1 MGRVIVI
8 EFVTLDGIVTD
19 PDGSGGTAAGGW
31 AFRHGPESVGGDK
44 FRLGQLMETGVLLLG
59 RSTWEL
65 FSRIWPNRDDE
76 FATRMNKMAKLVAS
90 HSLTDVSAWSNSE
103 LLDGDL
109 AEAVRAETRDVVVS
123 GSLSVVRALQEAD
136 LVDEYRL
143 LTFPSVVGAGDRL
156 FETPIHLELRS
167 AVQAGAAV
175 LATYE
180 RSEGQG

>member
-8 EFVTLDGIVTD
+8 EFVSLDGIVTD

-31 AFRHGPESVGGDK
+31 AFRHGPESVAGDK
-44 FRLGQLMETGVLLLG
+44 FRLGQLMDTGVMVLG

-65 FSRIWPNRDDE
+65 FSRIWPNRTDE
-76 FATRMNKMAKLVAS
+76 FSVRMNKMAKLVAS
-90 HSLTDVSAWSNSE
+90 HTLTDVTAWSNSA
-103 LLDGDL
+103 LLDGELVD
-109 AEAVRAETRDVVVS
+109 AVRADARDVVVA

-143 LTFPSVVGAGDRL
+143 LTFPSIVGAGDKL
-156 FETPIHLELRS
+156 FDTPGHLKLVS
-167 AVQAGAAV
+167 AAQAGAAV

-180 RSEGQG
+180 RSEDRS